1 MTSGGTGGLL
11 LFGAA
16 ARAPK
21 ARRRCKQS
29 GHGRSVAGGSI
40 ALDAAARS
48 GPGGLPSGSGV
59 PAEQRRLGRHR
70 GRASSGGA
78 VWCRRGQPLGACRGP
93 SRDRAQAP
101 PVHRSAASAPKRRSR
116 PNRRHGRKVPSR
128 LPTRR
133 QDLRPA
139 RTYAPP
145 PSAQGTAW
153 QSRTVAADA
162 TGSRRRDRA
171 CVRWGSGARALQCFM
186 ETLKRSR
193 SLTYRIFFTRT
204 GGHFARKCSR
214 AGASDASRAPRGP
227 PPQMPS
233 PAWMPHSVL
242 ARPRQRPARGS
253 SPGFTRLVQG
263 MQPMDRKPCCSSGWC
278 GRPWLSI

>member
-1 MTSGGTGGLL
+1 MPRREAGREVFPRDRVCRQSSGGWAGIAAGRRQ
-11 LFGAA
+11 GA
-16 ARAPK
+16 P
-21 ARRRCKQS
+21 S
-29 GHGRSVAGGSI
+29 GAAGGS
-40 ALDAAARS
+40 
-48 GPGGLPSGSGV
+48 PSGLAVDLPGIG
-59 PAEQRRLGRHR
+59 PRRRQ
-70 GRASSGGA
+70 
-78 VWCRRGQPLGACRGP
+78 CTE
-93 SRDRAQAP
+93 AP